1 MLVVIGGAISQAKGA
16 FSNWWSNLL
25 VSPEPVQKA
34 VEAITENGAS
44 DTECNAATEKIE
56 SEPTE
61 THKAG
66 EIHTV

>member
-1 MLVVIGGAISQAKGA
+1 M
-16 FSNWWSNLL
+16 L

-44 DTECNAATEKIE
+44 DSECDVAIEKINKANVNE
-56 SEPTE
+56 ATE
-61 THKAG
+61 THTAG